1 MARPRINQMA
11 KDLGMTRRQAL
22 DLMNKSRKTKDAGSS
37 ALLRMLKKYD
47 RELADRI
54 AQEDTEMVLKR
65 KEGGGTPVPEMPK
78 EGLTKARLRNKLR
91 KEGMDD
97 NQIDIILKNPDMLSP
112 DHPMN
117 LEGSPKKLKRRGDD
131 EPVIRAGH
139 GMAFQVEPD
148 YGKVRGMGKAYMRNP
163 RPVKSV

>member
-1 MARPRINQMA
+1 MGRPRVNQMA

-37 ALLRMLKKYD
+37 ALLRVLKKYD

-117 LEGSPKKLKRRGDD
+117 KENNRLKRRGDD
-131 EPVIRAGH
+131 EPVIKAGH
-139 GMAFQVEPD
+139 GMAFQAEPD
-148 YGKVRGMGKAYMRNP
+148 YSKVRGMGKAYMGNP